1 MRETGYL
8 TVSDLKQYAYCPR
21 IVFYRYCLPLLR
33 PTTYKMNRSHQA
45 HDHQAELD
53 RRRSLAAFGLSHGE
67 RAHSVRL
74 HSSRLGLLG
83 VADLVIYTGV
93 EVIPVDYKMT
103 RTSGHLAWHAQLA
116 AYGMMLEE
124 ETGLTAKR
132 GFLYPTLAGRPVEI
146 PLTDGLRQR
155 VEHWVASMRR
165 MVQLERMPPAV
176 RRRAKCIECEF
187 RRFCN
192 DVD

>member
-1 MRETGYL
+1 MGEAGYL

-45 HDHQAELD
+45 HAHQAELD
-53 RRRSLAAFGLSHGE
+53 QRRSLAAFGLSQGE
-67 RAHSVRL
+67 RAHNVRL
-74 HSSRLGLLG
+74 RSTRMGLLG
-83 VADLVIYTGV
+83 VADLVIYTDA
-93 EVIPVDYKMT
+93 EAIPVDYKMT

-116 AYGMMLEE
+116 AYGMMLQEE
-124 ETGLTAKR
+124 AGLTAKR

-146 PLTDGLRQR
+146 PLTDELRQR

-165 MVQLERMPPAV
+165 MVKLERMPPAV
-176 RRRAKCIECEF
+176 RRRGKCIECEF